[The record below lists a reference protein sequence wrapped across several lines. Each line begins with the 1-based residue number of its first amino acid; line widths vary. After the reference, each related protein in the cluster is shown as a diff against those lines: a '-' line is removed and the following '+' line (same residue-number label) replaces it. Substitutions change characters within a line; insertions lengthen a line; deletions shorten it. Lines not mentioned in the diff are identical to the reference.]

1 MCLLKVC
8 VVFVCAVNH
17 RCHFS
22 LTFLKRL
29 CCQAQGEHVSIKVRP
44 MRGVRTEACPPYSRV
59 GLTHA
64 EARKWA
70 CHSECDALPPDI
82 NAHIHSAE
90 KLLHHIWFTIW
101 RQQGVFLVLSNSVS
115 LLGTWVS
122 FDISNS
128 TCDVCFYFYDFGKK
142 SFYYTLNWIPSSLSS
157 FFFFFR
163 LKIFL
168 IHWNSDSLPSHA
180 PSRPQQALTC
190 PPSISS
196 AVAGFYISLS
206 NHVLGP
212 SGPEPPS
219 VRPVT
224 YEGIS
229 VFITSVKAAVPTP
242 SPKPRWRA
250 AASAPR

>member
-1 MCLLKVC
+1 MC
-8 VVFVCAVNH
+8 VFISMTLERRAFIT
-17 RCHFS
+17 RWIES
-22 LTFLKRL
+22 LALF
-29 CCQAQGEHVSIKVRP
+29 QA
-44 MRGVRTEACPPYSRV
+44 
-59 GLTHA
+59 
-64 EARKWA
+64 
-70 CHSECDALPPDI
+70 
-82 NAHIHSAE
+82 
-90 KLLHHIWFTIW
+90 
-101 RQQGVFLVLSNSVS
+101 
-115 LLGTWVS
+115 
-122 FDISNS
+122 
-128 TCDVCFYFYDFGKK
+128 
-142 SFYYTLNWIPSSLSS
+142 

-242 SPKPRWRA
+242 SPKPRRRA
-250 AASAPR
+250 AASAPRLPGHNLCNRPEHTAWCTETLAGRPQRSGVTLPEAGHLESSGLSCFESWIMDRLGLKVDGCDVRQYVGNI